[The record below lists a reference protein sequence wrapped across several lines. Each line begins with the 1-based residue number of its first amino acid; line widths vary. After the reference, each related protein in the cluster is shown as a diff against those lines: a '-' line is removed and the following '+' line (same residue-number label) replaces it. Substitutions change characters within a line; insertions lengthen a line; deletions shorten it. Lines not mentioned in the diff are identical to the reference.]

1 MKKLVLSAALVA
13 GLFVANPASA
23 QSQLA
28 ATTKTA
34 KVAKAATA
42 YQIETSQ
49 SNLEWNGKK
58 VTGEHSGNINIS
70 KGEILVNGNKIVGG
84 NVLIDMTSISNTD
97 LTDQSYNQKLV
108 GHLKSEDFFSS
119 EKHPTGNF
127 KITSVAPIKGAKTG
141 AANYTVNGDLTIK
154 GITKPIAFPAVIN
167 VKNGVAS
174 ATGTATLDRTKW
186 DIRYGSK
193 SFFPNIADK
202 AIYDDFTVK
211 FNLLAKKESASLR
224 ASTK

>member
-13 GLFVANPASA
+13 GLFVSNLASA
-23 QSQLA
+23 QRLA
-28 ATTKTA
+28 VVNPTT

-42 YQIETSQ
+42 YKVEASQ

-58 VTGEHSGNINIS
+58 VTGEHSGNITIS

-84 NVLIDMTSISNTD
+84 NVLIDMTSITNTD
-97 LTDQSYNQKLV
+97 LTDQNYNQKLV
-108 GHLKSEDFFSS
+108 GHLKSEDFFSA
-119 EKHPTGNF
+119 EKHPTGTF
-127 KITSVAPIKGAKTG
+127 KIKSVTPIKGAAAG

-154 GITKPIAFPAVIN
+154 GITNPISFPATVS
-167 VKNGVAS
+167 VKNGEAS
-174 ATGTATLDRTKW
+174 AMGTATLDRTKW
-186 DIRYGSK
+186 DIKYNSK

-211 FNLLAKKESASLR
+211 FNIVAKK
-224 ASTK
+224 